1 MNTQNDRALTEKA
14 ESEGPPAASLSRR
27 EVMRACGM
35 GTLVLL
41 TAATTGLSSSGPASA
56 ALKAGSRR
64 GVQEVG
70 AVTGLFQQR
79 VVGVSASWTDWHVLS
94 HPGNKAVGITLASHP
109 DGRMHAIMIGLD
121 NQVWHNEQ
129 TSAGVSAS
137 WTDWH
142 VLSHPGNK
150 AVGITS
156 ASHPDGRMHAIMIGL
171 DNQVWH
177 NGQTSA
183 GVSALGRT
191 GTSCPTRA
199 TRRSASPWP
208 AIPTAGCT
216 RS

>member
-1 MNTQNDRALTEKA
+1 MSASWTDWHVLSHPGNKAVGIAL
-14 ESEGPPAASLSRR
+14 ASHPDGR
-27 EVMRACGM
+27 MHAIM
-35 GTLVLL
+35 I
-41 TAATTGLSSSGPASA
+41 GLDNQVWHNEQTS
-56 ALKAGSRR
+56 
-64 GVQEVG
+64 
-70 AVTGLFQQR
+70 T
-79 VVGVSASWTDWHVLS
+79 GVSASWTDWHVLS

-150 AVGITS
+150 AVGITL

-177 NGQTSA
+177 NE
-183 GVSALGRT
+183 RT
-191 GTSCPTRA
+191 
-199 TRRSASPWP
+199 
-208 AIPTAGCT
+208 TA
-216 RS
+216 